1 MNHYYNGMLKIGIKI
16 PIELME
22 KNFPN
27 RKDYKKTW
35 KNPLLYTI
43 KYYMLEDNTFVE
55 IKKINWWIVLLFIPF
70 TIPATII
77 WQGLSII
84 PELSEDIKRSFKP
97 NRIEEMSEYT
107 NKKGFEVI
115 TEYLREQNKLKIIKD
130 IRNAQIEKQKVSNIK
145 KVK

>member
-1 MNHYYNGMLKIGIKI
+1 MRQYYNGMPKIGIKI
-16 PIELME
+16 PIELMQ

-43 KYYMLEDNTFVE
+43 KYYMLEDDTFVE

-70 TIPATII
+70 IIPATII

-84 PELSEDIKRSFKP
+84 PELTDDIKRSFKP
-97 NRIEEMSEYT
+97 NRIEEMSKYT
-107 NKKGFEVI
+107 NKKAFEVI
-115 TEYLREQNKLKIIKD
+115 TEYLREQNKLKIIKN
-130 IRNAQIEKQKVSNIK
+130 IRNAQIEKQKVNNIK
-145 KVK
+145 KYK